1 MASCLICSNLLLRQ
15 VRGGKPVM
23 YCRTCR
29 VEYES
34 HQGFALHAHLSLK
47 EPEREDPLPLKVYPW
62 QASVVESSASVS

>member
-34 HQGFALHAHLSLK
+34 HHGFVFHPQLSLK
-47 EPEREDPLPLKVYPW
+47 DPDRDVSPPMNTYSW
-62 QASVVESSASVS
+62 QPSAVESSAVVS